1 MQAQEVL
8 YRLEEAELSML
19 VYLSTKKDAR
29 DVLDQQP
36 ISEYT
41 RAGGIRVLWRLLD
54 EAFGE
59 TEDEWFER
67 AETEFTS
74 YRRLPGQSI
83 ATYLGQLKR
92 LKAQYMRADPGT
104 TISDRAWSQRMLNRA
119 SLSRRERLDVFFSA
133 NGRYE
138 PTSIE
143 TALRHRC
150 ARIHEEE
157 RKIPTSTFGAQK
169 RPRRSFGRKGDGKRR
184 SGDFKKT
191 YYAEDG
197 EEDQDEVDGEDLE
210 HDESAYKAYVMNL
223 DENGLEDEE
232 DPEEDE
238 DEEGDEESVEEELKE
253 AWAAGWK
260 AKSQQNEKKK
270 FRGWKSSGKGQ
281 GSDGKDRRKVNS
293 HLCKLR

>member
-1 MQAQEVL
+1 M
-8 YRLEEAELSML
+8 
-19 VYLSTKKDAR
+19 
-29 DVLDQQP
+29 
-36 ISEYT
+36 
-41 RAGGIRVLWRLLD
+41 
-54 EAFGE
+54 
-59 TEDEWFER
+59 
-67 AETEFTS
+67 
-74 YRRLPGQSI
+74 
-83 ATYLGQLKR
+83 
-92 LKAQYMRADPGT
+92 
-104 TISDRAWSQRMLNRA
+104 
-119 SLSRRERLDVFFSA
+119 SL
-133 NGRYE
+133 
-138 PTSIE
+138 TSIE

-293 HLCKLR
+293 TCASCGEVGHWRGDPQCRNVKTARTHCTRRRRTLRPTPVWLLIKDPKWFTTPMWVNAHKTKVKKPVLEKLKVIEGTAGISSAWIRVVDSQLQWQIDSAPGAGQGYLGTQRWAVTREAGMW